1 MHQTGR
7 VLRSTGSHYT
17 VEADG
22 NVHECVIKGKFRT
35 QGIRTT
41 NPVAVGDE
49 VDFRPGEEGH
59 PGLIT
64 KIHDRKNYIIR
75 KSVNLSHEAHII
87 AANMDQ
93 AVLVATIARPRT
105 STGFIDRFLVTAEA
119 YDIPAKILFNKSD
132 TYTEAEKD
140 EIQFLMTVYRDI
152 GYESFM
158 ISSFNAADQEFVRAL
173 LKEKIT
179 LFSGHSGVGKSTLA
193 NEVAGRD
200 LRTGDISETHEKG
213 QHTTTFAEMFPL
225 PFGGY
230 LVDTPGIKG
239 FGMVDMEAEHIPDY
253 FPEMH
258 ELLPDC
264 RFNNCRHLNEPGCA
278 VKAALEKGYIAAF
291 RYNSYLS
298 MLEDL
303 ENQEKFRKH
312 KYK

>member
-7 VLRSTGSHYT
+7 VLRSTGSHYS
-17 VEADG
+17 VESDG
-22 NVHECVIKGKFRT
+22 EVHECVIKGRFRT

-41 NPVAVGDE
+41 NPIAVGDKVE
-49 VDFRPGEEGH
+49 FRPGEEGH

-87 AANMDQ
+87 ASNLDK

-119 YDIPAKILFNKSD
+119 YDIPAVVLFNKAD
-132 TYTEAEKD
+132 TYNEAEL
-140 EIQFLMTVYRDI
+140 EEVEFLMTVYRDI
-152 GYESFM
+152 GYEAFLV
-158 ISSFNAADQEFVRAL
+158 SSFDQQDQAFVTEMLRD
-173 LKEKIT
+173 KIT

-193 NEVAGRD
+193 NEVAGLD
-200 LRTGDISETHEKG
+200 LRTGDISDAHEKG

-239 FGMVDMEAEHIPDY
+239 FGMVDMEAEDVPNY
-253 FPEMH
+253 FREMH

-264 RFNNCRHLNEPGCA
+264 KFNNCRHLQEPGCA
-278 VKAALEKGYIAAF
+278 VQKALDKGYIAAF

-298 MLEDL
+298 ILEDL
-303 ENQEKFRKH
+303 ENQENYRKH